1 MTRDPELPAA
11 TPVDAHAYVEEPRRW
26 LPWRDVV
33 TNVVMVLVGGVLV
46 WLAVDVAGLPLLA
59 ALVGSG
65 VVVVAGQ
72 AVTAAVGRRQKSRRA
87 R

>member
-11 TPVDAHAYVEEPRRW
+11 SPVDAHAYVEEPRRW
-26 LPWRDVV
+26 LPRRDVV

-65 VVVVAGQ
+65 VVVVAGC
-72 AVTAAVGRRQKSRRA
+72 AVRRVSRR
-87 R
+87 RCRRPGC